1 MIESNSRI
9 LVPFDATELSLRAL
23 ERAKEE
29 AVKSNSTLILL
40 YVVDSTCFCP
50 VGIKDFL
57 SQVQD
62 FDSSQRIKN

>member
-1 MIESNSRI
+1 MIESNSSS
-9 LVPFDATELSLRAL
+9 LVPFDATEL